1 MTEDNVE
8 KIVQLVDDRKEITAA
23 YDIHLSIVIVFF
35 YFTLCDVYIFI
46 TYTTGSSSY

>member
-23 YDIHLSIVIVFF
+23 YDIHLSMVIQYF
-35 YFTLCDVYIFI
+35 FTLHFVICIFL
-46 TYTTGSSSY
+46 